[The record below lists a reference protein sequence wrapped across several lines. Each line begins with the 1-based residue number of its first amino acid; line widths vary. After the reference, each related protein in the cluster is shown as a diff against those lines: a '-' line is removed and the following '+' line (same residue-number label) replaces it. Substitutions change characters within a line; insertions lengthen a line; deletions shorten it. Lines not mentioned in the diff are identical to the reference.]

1 MSAGAIEGAGTTDSE
16 TLREAARRLLTDK
29 VDRRAGYSDPQREVR
44 TALEGEMTALGW
56 KLLTVPES
64 RDGLGQGFAALAP
77 IYEELG
83 RTLAPVTMSGT
94 MAAVDVL
101 SANRDE
107 AGSALLDR
115 IVTGEAR
122 VAVVFPNFAL
132 NSKTI
137 DATFNTLCDA
147 DHATDLLILPYAG
160 PPVLVALESAGV
172 TVEPIQT
179 WDRSRYFADIHLAGA
194 ASTQLDIDAAAA
206 GRIARAH
213 LDLAMAWDCI
223 GAAEQALEEAVAYM
237 GIRRQFDRPIG
248 SFQSLKHRAAD
259 LKVGLELARA
269 LACNAGDLYA
279 MRGDGWDDR
288 AGQARLLAVRAFRA
302 IAEDAIQFHGGI
314 GFTWE
319 HDCHTFLKRALMN
332 EMLGETEAQVS
343 DRIAPG
349 IFSRA
354 LVRA

>member
-1 MSAGAIEGAGTTDSE
+1 MSANAVEASGIIDPES
-16 TLREAARRLLTDK
+16 LRDAARRLLTDK
-29 VDRRAGYSDPQREVR
+29 VDRRAQFGDTPREVR
-44 TALEGEMTALGW
+44 TALQGEMTALGW
-56 KLLTVPES
+56 LLLTIPES

-77 IYEELG
+77 IYQELG
-83 RTLAPVTMSGT
+83 RALAPVTMSGT

-101 SANRDE
+101 CANEDE
-107 AGSALLDR
+107 AGTALLDR
-115 IVTGEAR
+115 IVTGDAR
-122 VAVVFPNFAL
+122 V
-132 NSKTI
+132 
-137 DATFNTLCDA
+137 NTLCDA

-172 TVEPIQT
+172 TVEPNQT
-179 WDRSRYFADIHLAGA
+179 WDRSRNFADIRLAGA

-206 GRIARAH
+206 ARIARAH

-319 HDCHTFLKRALMN
+319 HDCHIFLKRALMN

>member
-1 MSAGAIEGAGTTDSE
+1 
-16 TLREAARRLLTDK
+16 
-29 VDRRAGYSDPQREVR
+29 
-44 TALEGEMTALGW
+44 
-56 KLLTVPES
+56 
-64 RDGLGQGFAALAP
+64 
-77 IYEELG
+77 
-83 RTLAPVTMSGT
+83 MSGT

-101 SANRDE
+101 SANGDE
-107 AGSALLDR
+107 AGTALLDR
-115 IVTGEAR
+115 IVTGDAR
-122 VAVVFPNFAL
+122 VAIVFSNLAT
-132 NSKTI
+132 SGDTV
-137 DATFNTLCDA
+137 DASFSTLCDA
-147 DHATDLLILPYAG
+147 DHATDLLILPCEG
-160 PPVLVALESAGV
+160 PPALVALGSPGV
-172 TVEPIQT
+172 TVEPIQI
-179 WDRSRYFADIHLAGA
+179 WDRSRYFADIQLVGA
-194 ASTQLDIDAAAA
+194 AATQLDIDADAA

-223 GAAEQALEEAVAYM
+223 GAAEQALEEAVSYM
-237 GIRRQFDRPIG
+237 GMRRQFDRPIG

-259 LKVGLELARA
+259 LKVALELARA

-319 HDCHTFLKRALMN
+319 HDCHIFLKRALMN

-354 LVRA
+354 LART